1 MRLWLSALVVTQLL
15 GSTEEK
21 ATREGNELYR
31 EGKLDDA
38 LASYTKAQVDH
49 PDAAELHY
57 NIGNVHYRKEDTD
70 KAIEEYRT
78 VLQAG
83 DELKRRAYYNI
94 GNVHYKAQEWQEA
107 VDAYKSALHID
118 PNDVEARQNLELAL
132 QKLEQQQQPH
142 PDQQKQQ
149 DKTGEDQQ
157 QSRDQDSQDDPQ
169 DRGEENQSQQAPD
182 TQSGRD
188 DQSDRQ
194 PTPMEMS
201 PEQAEQILQALAQ
214 MERSQHLEQQRKQ
227 KAAARGKGRYW

>member
-15 GSTEEK
+15 GSTEET

-49 PDAAELHY
+49 PEAPELHY

-83 DELKRRAYYNI
+83 DELKRRAHYNI

-107 VDAYKSALHID
+107 VDAYKSALQID
-118 PNDVEARQNLELAL
+118 PSDVEARQNLELAL
-132 QKLEQQQQPH
+132 QKLNQQQQPQ
-142 PDQQKQQ
+142 PDPQQQQ
-149 DKTGEDQQ
+149 DRTGEDEQP
-157 QSRDQDSQDDPQ
+157 SRDQDSPDDPQ
-169 DRGEENQSQQAPD
+169 DRGEENQNQPAPE
-182 TQSGRD
+182 TQERGD
-188 DQSDRQ
+188 DQSNAP

-214 MERSQHLEQQRKQ
+214 MERSQQLELQQKQ
-227 KAAARGKGRYW
+227 KAAAKGKGRYW